1 MYRIRTFNKISPVG
15 LNRLDPALYAVSDSE
30 TDEDAILVRS
40 AKLLDYDFPKN
51 LLAISRAGAGVNNI
65 PLDRCSEAGIV
76 VFNTPGANA
85 NAVKELVLCAMLM
98 GSRDVDGGIQ
108 WVRQQVAS
116 GVDVT
121 TVVEK
126 GKAAFIGPELYKK
139 TLGVIGLGAIGS
151 LVANIA
157 LSLGMDVYGYDP
169 FLSVDAAL
177 RLDRHIHVVKDIN
190 ELYKRAD
197 YITIHIH
204 YTKDTE
210 RMIDAK
216 AIGAMKR
223 GVRFI
228 NLARGEIV
236 DDDAMLAALDTGWVA
251 AYVTDFPNNR
261 LVGAPHVLAMP
272 HLGASTPESEQNCAV
287 MAVDQLRDY
296 LENGNIRNSVNLPAV
311 SQERSGVCRLCLI
324 HKNVPAMLASITTLL
339 SRDGINVENLSNKSR
354 GDYAYTIGIGYLGT
368 NTPIDRCYECG
379 FEGDFE
385 PTEEGFK
392 CPECGNSDPDRC
404 NVTKRTCGYLGNPV
418 QRPMVHGRHEEI
430 AHRVKHM
437 SGETGHVT
445 LDDGSEREWFEEAK

>member
-1 MYRIRTFNKISPVG
+1 MYRIKTMNKIASAGLDQLDKSRFQVG
-15 LNRLDPALYAVSDSE
+15 
-30 TDEDAILVRS
+30 EDVENEDGILVRS
-40 AKLLDYDFPKN
+40 AKMHDYVFPDA
-51 LLAISRAGAGVNNI
+51 LRAIARAGAGTNNI
-65 PLDRCSEAGIV
+65 PIDRCSESGIV

-85 NAVKELVLCAMLM
+85 NAVKELVIAALLIA
-98 GSRDVDGGIQ
+98 SRDIVG
-108 WVRQQVAS
+108 
-116 GVDVT
+116 GVDWVQEQAHT
-121 TVVEK
+121 PNVDVAAAVEK
-126 GKAAFIGPELYKK
+126 GKSAFVGPELYRK
-139 TLGVIGLGAIGS
+139 TLGVIGLGAIGA
-151 LVANIA
+151 LVCNIG
-157 LSLGMDVYGYDP
+157 LDLGMDVYGYDP
-169 FLSVDAAL
+169 YLSVDAAL

-354 GDYAYTIGIGYLGT
+354 GDYAYTIVDLSA
-368 NTPIDRCYECG
+368 PADQCVIDEVTAL
-379 FEGDFE
+379 E
-385 PTEEGFK
+385 
-392 CPECGNSDPDRC
+392 
-404 NVTKRTCGYLGNPV
+404 NV
-418 QRPMVHGRHEEI
+418 I
-430 AHRVKHM
+430 RVR
-437 SGETGHVT
+437 VIQ
-445 LDDGSEREWFEEAK
+445 

>member
-108 WVRQQVAS
+108 WVRQQVES

-126 GKAAFIGPELYKK
+126 GKSAFVGPELYKK

-151 LVANIA
+151 LVANMAIA
-157 LSLGMDVYGYDP
+157 LGMDVYGYDP
-169 FLSVDAAL
+169 YLSVSAAL
-177 RLDRHIHVVKDIN
+177 RLDRHIHVVKDIK

-236 DDDAMLAALDTGWVA
+236 DDDAMLAALDTGRVA

-296 LENGNIRNSVNLPAV
+296 LENGNIRNSVNFPNVYLD
-311 SQERSGVCRLCLI
+311 RSGVMRMCII

-354 GDYAYTIGIGYLGT
+354 GDYAYTIVDLSA
-368 NTPIDRCYECG
+368 PADQCVIDEVTAL
-379 FEGDFE
+379 E
-385 PTEEGFK
+385 
-392 CPECGNSDPDRC
+392 
-404 NVTKRTCGYLGNPV
+404 NV
-418 QRPMVHGRHEEI
+418 I
-430 AHRVKHM
+430 RVR
-437 SGETGHVT
+437 VIQ
-445 LDDGSEREWFEEAK
+445 